1 MNECK
6 EWKKECKTQI
16 LFTSRNKKENAAL
29 SKYELLKTCTKCTAQ
44 NQEQIKNNGTK
55 RKKQIKWYQKRSS
68 VPKNTILKSASWSLS
83 KQKEANKRFLPSDE
97 FSYVDKHERQ
107 YSQKPCEK
115 LCNISKQKS
124 DTFDSL
130 ESFATHASFCAP
142 SENC

>member
-1 MNECK
+1 MNAKNERK
-6 EWKKECKTQI
+6 NVKRKFYLQAETKKKCS
-16 LFTSRNKKENAAL
+16 LL
-29 SKYELLKTCTKCTAQ
+29 SKYELLKTFKKCTAQ